1 MTLDSYNAAER
12 EALSRLSNRQIEAS
26 GAEAFKQVG
35 YPVTVDSMAA
45 LPRYADVMQEGRSR
59 ATYDMLGGLTAGE
72 FNLVEQITAKV
83 QKATDR
89 LGRSVTPTA
98 SLLRALVVYRQI
110 AALFPDHASVL
121 EIGPGSGYVSALLA
135 LDTYKVYSVEIA
147 QAFALWQ
154 RQLRQTMPDADW
166 THIPWWD
173 WIDGRAP
180 EKLDCITANH
190 CLNEMHPNALA
201 YLIRRAEEILGT
213 TGILIFESLGSEVVR
228 TNRQTL
234 ECFVRRGWTAAPA
247 GHCVAMLPPGNP
259 AKYFDSMVYE
269 PLSRTWDDLVRL
281 WGGEP
286 MTSDERFLS
295 YCEGK

>member
-1 MTLDSYNAAER
+1 MSVMDSYNAAETT
-12 EALSRLSNRQIEAS
+12 ALSRLSNRQIEAS
-26 GAEAFKQVG
+26 GAVAFRSVNYPFRAESEAE
-35 YPVTVDSMAA
+35 
-45 LPRYADVMQEGRSR
+45 LWRWADVMQEDRSR

-72 FNLVEQITAKV
+72 FSLVEQITVKV

-98 SLLRALVVYRQI
+98 SLLRAAVVYRQI

-121 EIGPGSGYVSALLA
+121 EIGPGSGYITALLA
-135 LDTYKVYSVEIA
+135 LDSYKVYSVEIA

-154 RQLRQTMPDADW
+154 RHLRQTMPDADW

-190 CLNEMHPNALA
+190 LLNEMHPNALA

-213 TGILIFESLGSEVVR
+213 TGIMVVESLGSEVVR
-228 TNRQTL
+228 TNAQTMTM
-234 ECFVRRGWTAAPA
+234 FARRGWSGQESGPA
-247 GHCVAMLPPGNP
+247 IILLPPGSSP
-259 AKYFDSMVYE
+259 WPVVRHEMKT
-269 PLSRTWDDLVRL
+269 RTWDDLVKL
-281 WGGEP
+281 WGP
-286 MTSDERFLS
+286 DPTTADERFLA
-295 YCEGK
+295 YCEGR

>member
-1 MTLDSYNAAER
+1 MKVEEYELLESHGMRGLA
-12 EALSRLSNRQIEAS
+12 NRMIEAS
-26 GAEAFKQVG
+26 QCVAFAKVG
-35 YPVTVDSMAA
+35 YPSRIGHITEVCKFSET
-45 LPRYADVMQEGRSR
+45 MQEDRSR

-72 FNLVEQITAKV
+72 FSLVEQIIVKV

-98 SLLRALVVYRQI
+98 SLLRAVVVYRQI

-135 LDTYKVYSVEIA
+135 LDSYKVYSVEIA

-201 YLIRRAEEILGT
+201 YLIRRAEEILST
-213 TGILIFESLGSEVVR
+213 TGIMVVESLGSEVVR
-228 TNRQTL
+228 TNAQTMTM
-234 ECFVRRGWTAAPA
+234 FARRGWSGQESGPA
-247 GHCVAMLPPGNP
+247 IILLPPGSSP
-259 AKYFDSMVYE
+259 WPVVRHEMKT
-269 PLSRTWDDLVRL
+269 RTWDDLVNL
-281 WGGEP
+281 WGGEVE
-286 MTSDERFLS
+286 SADERFLR
-295 YCEGK
+295 YCDGR